1 MPAKSRKEEY
11 AEATRAALVE
21 AARGLFGEKGF
32 AAVSIEEIVQ
42 GARVTRGALYHHF
55 DDKQALFRAVL
66 ETIESELAERMRAA
80 AQAEPHR
87 WEQLRAACYAYLDAC
102 LESDVQRIVVLDAA
116 SVLGWHAWCE
126 IDKRYGL
133 GVLQER
139 FEAAL
144 GAGLIDPQPPEAVA
158 QLVLGALNVGARVIA
173 EAKNARAA
181 RKQVGETIDRLISG
195 LLRGKGRG
203 R

>member
-1 MPAKSRKEEY
+1 MSAKSRREEY

-21 AARGLFGEKGF
+21 GARHLFGERGY

-66 ETIESELAERMRAA
+66 ETIEDELAGRMRAA
-80 AQAEPHR
+80 AQTNTHR

-102 LESDVQRIVVLDAA
+102 LERDVQRIVVLDAA
-116 SVLGWHAWCE
+116 SVLGWAAWCE

-133 GVLQER
+133 GVLRER

-144 GAGLIDPQPPEAVA
+144 EAGLIDPQPVEAVA
-158 QLVLGALNVGARVIA
+158 QLVLGALNVGGRVIA
-173 EAKNARAA
+173 EAGNPKEA

-195 LLRGKGRG
+195 LQTRKARA